1 MLESSRHAGRGLEEY
16 SRTHCTVNDASMSIP
31 AKLIDR
37 GLVNP
42 GVVEYPPG
50 CELLQVM
57 DGSIGDI
64 PGTVLGSLW
73 VWNQCVV
80 TKHNR

>member
-16 SRTHCTVNDASMSIP
+16 SRTHGTVNDASMSIP
-31 AKLIDR
+31 TKLIDR

-50 CELLQVM
+50 
-57 DGSIGDI
+57 
-64 PGTVLGSLW
+64 
-73 VWNQCVV
+73 
-80 TKHNR
+80 